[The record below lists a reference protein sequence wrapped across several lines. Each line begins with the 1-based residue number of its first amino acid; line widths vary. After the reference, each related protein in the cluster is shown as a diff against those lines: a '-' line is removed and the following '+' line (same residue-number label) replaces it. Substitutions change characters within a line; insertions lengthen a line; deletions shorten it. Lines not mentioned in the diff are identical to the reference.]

1 MKYGYARVSTHWQAA
16 DGNSLEAQ
24 IEKLNAAGAEK
35 IFMDEYSGKTTRRP
49 QLEELLSLI
58 SSGDELIVT
67 KLDRIARSVIEG
79 SELIKKLQD
88 DDVVVNVLN
97 MGCMDNSPT
106 GRLITNV
113 MLAFAEF
120 ERDMII
126 ERTQEGKNAA
136 KRNNPN
142 FKDGRPLKF
151 GEEQIE
157 LALKLL
163 ENHSYKEV
171 SNMTGISKSTLQRAK
186 NKRMMAYFEKYKNV
200 ENVEAN
206 IKRSLWKEKN
216 NDFFRDC
223 FGPFFIF

>member
-35 IFMDEYSGKTTRRP
+35 IFMDEYSGKTIRRP

-171 SNMTGISKSTLQRAK
+171 SVMTGISKSTLQRAK
-186 NKRMMAYFEKYKNV
+186 KKRLVKYFELYNNV
-200 ENVEAN
+200 ENLE
-206 IKRSLWKEKN
+206 EKVKKKLDDVK
-216 NDFFRDC
+216 ND
-223 FGPFFIF
+223 

>member
-142 FKDGRPLKF
+142 FKEF

-206 IKRSLWKEKN
+206 IKKKLMEGKN